1 MSAVGNKEDKTQ
13 LVRGYEKD
21 PLHAYAEAFCDVIK
35 GVLNET
41 GIDFYHETSDFYRK
55 SQSNDEMKKFV
66 MEGCYDENDPQYR
79 DDPNEVKSLMENMEA
94 LYENDRAAVLES
106 APLQSF
112 NPIIGMALPL
122 HKNIL
127 MNTVFDQVM
136 PKDVARSPRF
146 TLTLERRILVDTD
159 GNEYDMFLQQNKI
172 YDSIENSV
180 PQKDI
185 IVALPENKSVD
196 IISDMGLTQNSVTN
210 LSTKTFVNGLIAS
223 SWCAVGDSYYDSTS
237 GTIKTVDGTTVTAG
251 MKPVVFSTV
260 AQFAPY
266 YGGNSGIGGATGAG
280 TGINRVMM
288 VSYNITTKTDA
299 SGKTSDITGQLVGTM
314 QDNKFTFM
322 STNSAISAV
331 RLHAVIDVSSAAF
344 KTVKTKWDAKTTY
357 YEIPEAP
364 HVTCTISPEEV
375 KDIQALYDVNQI
387 TKLMSMMRL
396 ALLNW
401 KDDSIHDNLDLS
413 YENMDS
419 TAKMAGAFDFVPPVN
434 YLQSPI
440 QWKNEMFMDQL
451 DIMVTQMLQVL
462 NDENMTVAVF
472 GRPDLI
478 RRIGPRTDYTY
489 ATPSS
494 IGPVELDF
502 KRTVV
507 TSDKRVYNF
516 ISTQKMRNNN
526 NLIVLLIPRNTM
538 RITYKVIDYQ
548 LYISNEIRD
557 TENYQ
562 LPGMTC
568 FERWLFLQYQ
578 PVQGR
583 MRIVNPRGLRENIA
597 NSDPIGTNAMNDYTS
612 NAIDHASTVNGATLG
627 DANI

>member
-1 MSAVGNKEDKTQ
+1 MSAIGTKEDKGE
-13 LVRGYEKD
+13 LLRGYEQD
-21 PLHAYAEAFCDVIK
+21 PLHKYAEAFQDVIRGAIEEAK
-35 GVLNET
+35 INFYTET
-41 GIDFYHETSDFYRK
+41 ADFYRK
-55 SQSNDEMKKFV
+55 SQTNDEMKKFFI
-66 MEGCYDENDPQYR
+66 EDCYDEADPKYR
-79 DDPNEVKSLMENMEA
+79 DNPDAVKSLIENMET
-94 LYENDRAAVLES
+94 LYDNDRQAVLES
-106 APLQSF
+106 APLSSF

-122 HKNIL
+122 HKNVL

-146 TLTLERRILVDTD
+146 TLTLERRILVDTQ
-159 GNEYDMFLQQNKI
+159 GKEYDMFLQQDKI
-172 YDSIENSV
+172 YPSIEASV
-180 PQKDI
+180 PQQDI
-185 IVALPENKSVD
+185 VINLPENESVD
-196 IISDMGLTQNSVTN
+196 VISTMGLTQNSVTN
-210 LSTKTFVNGLIAS
+210 LSTKCFVNGLIANS
-223 SWCAVGDSYYDSTS
+223 YCAAGDSYYDTTS
-237 GTIKTVDGTTVTAG
+237 KTVKTVDGTTVTAG
-251 MKPVVFSTV
+251 VKPVIFSTV
-260 AQFAPY
+260 AQFVPF

-280 TGINRVMM
+280 SGVNRVMM
-288 VSYNITTKTDA
+288 VKYSITTKTD
-299 SGKTSDITGQLVGTM
+299 KTTTATVAGTLTGSM
-314 QDNKFTFM
+314 IDNKFTFL
-322 STNSAISAV
+322 SSNALVTGV
-331 RLHAVIDVSSAAF
+331 QLHAVVDVSSAAF
-344 KTVKTKWDAKTTY
+344 KTVKTKWDAKTTE

-401 KDDSIHDNLDLS
+401 KDDAIHNDLDLS

-419 TAKMAGAFDFVPPVN
+419 TAKMAGTFDFVPPVN
-434 YLQSPI
+434 FLNTPI
-440 QWKNEMFMDQL
+440 QWRNEMFMDQL
-451 DIMVTQMLQVL
+451 DIMVSQMLQVL
-462 NDENMTVAVF
+462 NDENMTIAIF

-516 ISTQKMRNNN
+516 ISSQKMRNNN

-568 FERWLFLQYQ
+568 FERWMFLQYQ

-583 MRIVNPRGLRENIA
+583 MRIANPRGLRENIA
-597 NSDPIGTNAMNDYTS
+597 NSDPIGTNAMNDYTA

-627 DANI
+627 DGNI